1 MHIGPTPTHRLRETI
16 ARELFDDA
24 DGAAETNGAAET
36 GDTDEAVRRPH
47 DERARARQR
56 AGDSTQ
62 ASDAPTTATD
72 DTTEPNN
79 APTTAV
85 DDATEPTSDTT
96 EPTSDTTEPTDD
108 RPLAERATDSVFES
122 EPATDIELLDNDR
135 E

>member
-24 DGAAETNGAAET
+24 DNADETNGTAET
-36 GDTDEAVRRPH
+36 DDTDEAVRRPH

-62 ASDAPTTATD
+62 PGDAPTTATD
-72 DTTEPNN
+72 DTTEPGN
-79 APTTAV
+79 ASTTAV
-85 DDATEPTSDTT
+85 DDTT
-96 EPTSDTTEPTDD
+96 EPTSDATASTDD

-122 EPATDIELLDNDR
+122 EPATDVELLDDDR